1 MSVTTSP
8 VPRVALVDD
17 HRLMAQSLG
26 LALQEAGYEAVLI
39 HPEADVAAQVRA
51 WRPDVLLL
59 DLDLGQLSGLD
70 LLPELRTVCP
80 VVVVTAETDT
90 ACWGACII
98 AGAAGVVSKSGPIDA
113 VVTAVVAVL
122 DGRPAVA
129 EDDKLRWL
137 RAHEHQ
143 TREQERNLAPFRR
156 LTQRE
161 EQVLA
166 AVLDGQPAAEI
177 ARTAVVS
184 EATVRTQ
191 IRAVLTKLGVGSQ
204 LQAAALA
211 HRVGWAA
218 RRSGRRAV

>member
-1 MSVTTSP
+1 MVTRSP

-17 HRLMAQSLG
+17 HRLMAQALG

-39 HPEADVAAQVRA
+39 HPEADVAAQVQA
-51 WRPDVLLL
+51 WQPDVLLL
-59 DLDLGQLSGLD
+59 DLDLGQFSGLD
-70 LLPELRTVCP
+70 VLPEVRTVCP
-80 VVVVTAETDT
+80 VVVVTAETDA
-90 ACWGACII
+90 ACWGACIV
-98 AGAAGVVSKSGPIDA
+98 AGAAGVVPKSDPVDA
-113 VVTAVVAVL
+113 VVAAVAAVL

-129 EDDKLRWL
+129 ENDKLAWL
-137 RAHEHQ
+137 RAHEHR

-161 EQVLA
+161 EQILA

-191 IRAVLTKLGVGSQ
+191 IRSVLTKLGVGSQ

>member
-1 MSVTTSP
+1 MTGSP
-8 VPRVALVDD
+8 AARVALVDD
-17 HRLMAQSLG
+17 HRLMAQALG
-26 LALQEAGYEAVLI
+26 LALQEAGYEAVLV
-39 HPEADVAAQVRA
+39 HPEKDVPAQVRA

-59 DLDLGQLSGLD
+59 DLDLGELSGLD

-90 ACWGACII
+90 ARWGACIV
-98 AGAAGVVSKSGPIDA
+98 AGAAGVVPKSDPVDA
-113 VVTAVVAVL
+113 VVAAVSAVL
-122 DGRPAVA
+122 HGRPAVA
-129 EDDKLRWL
+129 DDDRLRWL
-137 RAHEHQ
+137 RAHEHR

-156 LTQRE
+156 LTERE
-161 EQVLA
+161 EQILT

-191 IRAVLTKLGVGSQ
+191 IRSVLTKLGVGSQ

-211 HRVGWAA
+211 HRVGWA
-218 RRSGRRAV
+218 RRAGRRGQG

>member
-1 MSVTTSP
+1 MTRSP

-17 HRLMAQSLG
+17 HRLMAQALG

-39 HPEADVAAQVRA
+39 HPEGDVVAQVRA

-70 LLPELRTVCP
+70 LLPELVTVCP

-90 ACWGACII
+90 ARWGACVV
-98 AGAAGVVSKSGPIDA
+98 AGAVGVVPKSDPVEA
-113 VVTAVVAVL
+113 VVDAVVAVL
-122 DGRPAVA
+122 DGRMAVA
-129 EDDKLRWL
+129 EDDKLHWL
-137 RAHEHQ
+137 RAYEHQ
-143 TREQERNLAPFRR
+143 TRERERNLAPFRR

-191 IRAVLTKLGVGSQ
+191 IRSVLTKLGVGSQ
-204 LQAAALA
+204 LQAVALA